1 MRVRHSQI
9 ASYIGAN
16 PVGDIGLVHRVDV
29 DLVLAWS
36 RLVEIPR
43 LSLVLH
49 SERELGVLAAFVFW
63 SSRISEVEVTSGF
76 VRSWPWHSQVLDSP
90 ISDFSMLPDVLI
102 FDYSSFSVSCRVAE
116 CALFE
121 LIQLIGLML
130 SRILLPLESIA
141 WVLRR
146 ILPRAN
152 RVFRWFLPCL
162 ASQTRLDNDE
172 TWNRRAVF
180 RLVHSWPRYSIVF
193 FRFIN
198 LLVFASQHR
207 LRLARLD
214 RFRVVV
220 AWSWRERRSQ
230 EATRGSSSLLASLR
244 EGVAIISVSS
254 LFRWLRV
261 QFAVR
266 IRSGRV
272 LRKVIPR
279 SSSLPKSR

>member
-16 PVGDIGLVHRVDV
+16 PVGDISLVHRVDV

-63 SSRISEVEVTSGF
+63 SSRISEVEVACGF

-102 FDYSSFSVSCRVAE
+102 FDYSSFSVSCRVTK

-130 SRILLPLESIA
+130 SRILLPLESITR
-141 WVLRR
+141 VLRR
-146 ILPRAN
+146 ILPGAD

-172 TWNRRAVF
+172 TR
-180 RLVHSWPRYSIVF
+180 H
-193 FRFIN
+193 
-198 LLVFASQHR
+198 
-207 LRLARLD
+207 
-214 RFRVVV
+214 
-220 AWSWRERRSQ
+220 
-230 EATRGSSSLLASLR
+230 
-244 EGVAIISVSS
+244 
-254 LFRWLRV
+254 
-261 QFAVR
+261 
-266 IRSGRV
+266 
-272 LRKVIPR
+272 
-279 SSSLPKSR
+279 